1 MKQYQEIPS
10 TRGEQQKHLNDNDN
24 DKNNDRYN
32 ERREKVG
39 KWGEEMIYYCKHI
52 QRWGRG
58 GRAEDIWR

>member
-1 MKQYQEIPS
+1 ML

-39 KWGEEMIYYCKHI
+39 K
-52 QRWGRG
+52 
-58 GRAEDIWR
+58 

>member
-1 MKQYQEIPS
+1 VLILQRHLKQYQEIPS

-39 KWGEEMIYYCKHI
+39 K
-52 QRWGRG
+52 
-58 GRAEDIWR
+58 